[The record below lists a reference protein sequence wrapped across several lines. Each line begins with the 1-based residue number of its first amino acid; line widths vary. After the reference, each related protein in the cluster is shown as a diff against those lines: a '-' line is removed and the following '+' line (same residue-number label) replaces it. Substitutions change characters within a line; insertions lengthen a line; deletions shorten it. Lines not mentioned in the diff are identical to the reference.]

1 MKDTDNTIFQ
11 GSKDPWCIGGAN
23 GGMVFTKSDVTD
35 IVEGVLNAPMTTIH
49 VENSRR
55 VSLVGR

>member
-1 MKDTDNTIFQ
+1 
-11 GSKDPWCIGGAN
+11 
-23 GGMVFTKSDVTD
+23 MVFTKSDVTD
-35 IVEGVLNAPMTTIH
+35 IVEAVFNAPMTTIH